1 MICTTIQ
8 NKNLEQILDALEGSE
23 MAEIRLDRCDLSL
36 REIEEC
42 FTSDV
47 PLVATCRIA
56 DLIASEPSLQDA
68 GLTPQSKEIKA
79 AQIAEKRLCK
89 AIEAGARYVDVEI
102 EAPKQ
107 MSKRVRNV
115 AHESGTVFIRS
126 FHDFEGTDSLEAL
139 KAVVEKCCY
148 HGADMVKVV
157 TTACCQED
165 VDKVLSLYDWCRATT
180 VSENE
185 KIASLAEGGL
195 IAFCMGDA
203 GRQSRLDCL
212 KAGAPYT
219 YAAVSEEE
227 AAAPGQWT
235 ASEMA
240 AALYDGFRFVGT
252 CNSFGGKLH
261 QVPTNIEVPAA
272 VSGEKCIRCIQESDN
287 IVPNPEVPCS
297 KSFAQRAII
306 AAALAS
312 GTSHLR
318 GYTPCGDNE
327 AAIRVAENLG
337 AKVERN
343 GGELIITGI
352 AASLGSL
359 DTLPAGAN
367 SGVTPLQE
375 GSGHLTG
382 TDMCWEKSS
391 LSEDMVPGVQTLHVG
406 ESGLL
411 TRMMIP
417 VMAQLCPDTVLFTG
431 EKTLLG
437 RPLTGACEIMEALGA
452 NVTSV
457 DHPVAV
463 TPSSVTHCHSAAG
476 APSPVAQSQSR
487 ILASSV
493 TNSSET
499 IASDPLPVTL
509 GEAVSQCPSVVTSS
523 EAEGRDERSSAPIR
537 VPLTVKG
544 PLTATRAEISGKHGS
559 QIISGLLMALPF
571 SQKNTS
577 LIVREPK
584 SIPYMFIT
592 VEVLKKFGIKI
603 GNDMLGGRDFI
614 ESGGDW
620 SLCTEIVFKVKGGQR
635 FKAADIDLEGD
646 WSAAANFLV
655 AGAIFGKVEVEGLDT
670 TSLQAD
676 LSIMDILM
684 DAGAS
689 LSLLDGDKGSITVQ
703 RAPLKAFA
711 VDASNCPDL
720 FPIISVLAA
729 FCQGTSRIAGVGRL
743 ANKESDRAKA
753 IVEMLTQMGVKSYVE
768 GDELLVEGHSLAQ
781 RLLAHKGVKAYV
793 GGDGLTEEGHGFAH
807 KVSGVASHT
816 VEASLDETSGIYA
829 ASASLPGLLKG
840 GEYTSHHDHRMV
852 MALKVASLGADSP
865 IVIDDETCVE
875 KSFPDFLEMFRR
887 LD

>member
-8 NKNLEQILDALEGSE
+8 NKNLDQILEALESCE
-23 MAEIRLDRCDLSL
+23 MAEIRLDRCSLSL
-36 REIEEC
+36 RDIEEC

-56 DLIASEPSLQDA
+56 DLIATEPALQDES
-68 GLTPQSKEIKA
+68 LTPQSKEIKA

-115 AHESGTVFIRS
+115 AHENGTVFIRS

-157 TTACCQED
+157 TTAHTQED
-165 VDKVLSLYDWCRATT
+165 ADKVLSLYDWCSGMSA
-180 VSENE
+180 SENE

-212 KAGAPYT
+212 RKGAPYT
-219 YAAVSEEE
+219 YAAVSEDE

-240 AALYDGFRFVGT
+240 SALYGDFHFVGT
-252 CNSFGGKLH
+252 CSTFEGKMH
-261 QVPTNIEVPAA
+261 AVPTKTGGPAA
-272 VSGEKCIRCIQESDN
+272 LSGVKCTRSNLEPGVVIS
-287 IVPNPEVPCS
+287 NPEVPCS

-337 AKVERN
+337 AKVDRN

-352 AASLGSL
+352 SAALGDL
-359 DTLPAGAN
+359 ATLPAN
-367 SGVTPLQE
+367 GVSDEPALLPGGQDKSFLPE
-375 GSGHLTG
+375 G
-382 TDMCWEKSS
+382 
-391 LSEDMVPGVQTLHVG
+391 VAPGLPTLHVG

-417 VMAQLCPDTVLFTG
+417 VMAQLCPGPVVFTG

-437 RPLTGACEIMEALGA
+437 RPLTGAREIMEALGA
-452 NVTSV
+452 SVTSA
-457 DHPVAV
+457 DQ
-463 TPSSVTHCHSAAG
+463 SAAEV
-476 APSPVAQSQSR
+476 PSPV
-487 ILASSV
+487 
-493 TNSSET
+493 
-499 IASDPLPVTL
+499 
-509 GEAVSQCPSVVTSS
+509 
-523 EAEGRDERSSAPIR
+523 R
-537 VPLTVKG
+537 VPLTVQG
-544 PLTATRAEISGKHGS
+544 PLAATRAEISGKHGS

-655 AGAIFGKVEVEGLDT
+655 AGAIFGKVEMEGLDT

-689 LSLLDGDKGSITVQ
+689 LSQLDGDKGSITVQ

-720 FPIISVLAA
+720 FPIVSVLAA

-753 IVEMLTQMGVKSYVE
+753 IVEMLTQMGVKAYVE
-768 GDELLVEGHSLAQ
+768 GDELMVEGHSLAQ
-781 RLLAHKGVKAYV
+781 RLLAHKAC
-793 GGDGLTEEGHGFAH
+793 
-807 KVSGVASHT
+807 VASCSP
-816 VEASLDETSGIYA
+816 ASQ
-829 ASASLPGLLKG
+829 PGLLKG
-840 GEYTSHHDHRMV
+840 GKYTSHHDHRMV

-875 KSFPDFLEMFRR
+875 KSFPDFLDMFSRIV
-887 LD
+887 

>member
-8 NKNLEQILDALEGSE
+8 NKNLEQILESLEGCE

-56 DLIASEPSLQDA
+56 DLIASEPSLQDE

-115 AHESGTVFIRS
+115 AHENGTVFIRS

-148 HGADMVKVV
+148 HGADIVKVV
-157 TTACCQED
+157 TTAHCQED
-165 VDKVLSLYDWCRATT
+165 VDRVLSLYDWCHGVSA
-180 VSENE
+180 SENE

-212 KAGAPYT
+212 RMGAPYT
-219 YAAVSEEE
+219 YAALSEDE
-227 AAAPGQWT
+227 AAAPGQWG
-235 ASEMA
+235 AAEMA
-240 AALYDGFRFVGT
+240 SALYDGFHFIESSGT
-252 CNSFGGKLH
+252 
-261 QVPTNIEVPAA
+261 
-272 VSGEKCIRCIQESDN
+272 
-287 IVPNPEVPCS
+287 PEVPCS

-312 GTSHLR
+312 GVSHLR

-343 GGELIITGI
+343 GGELTITGI
-352 AASLGSL
+352 AAGLE
-359 DTLPAGAN
+359 A
-367 SGVTPLQE
+367 LQ
-375 GSGHLTG
+375 
-382 TDMCWEKSS
+382 
-391 LSEDMVPGVQTLHVG
+391 GVQTLHVG

-417 VMAQLCPDTVLFTG
+417 VMAQLCPSQVEFTG
-431 EKTLLG
+431 EKTLLE
-437 RPLTGACEIMEALGA
+437 RPLTGAREVMEALGA
-452 NVTSV
+452 
-457 DHPVAV
+457 
-463 TPSSVTHCHSAAG
+463 
-476 APSPVAQSQSR
+476 
-487 ILASSV
+487 
-493 TNSSET
+493 T
-499 IASDPLPVTL
+499 IASSGTNGNDEGASDPV
-509 GEAVSQCPSVVTSS
+509 
-523 EAEGRDERSSAPIR
+523 R

-559 QIISGLLMALPF
+559 QIISGLLMSLPF

-635 FKAADIDLEGD
+635 FEAADIDLERD

-655 AGAIFGKVEVEGLDT
+655 AGAIFGKVEMDGLDT

-689 LSLLDGDKGSITVQ
+689 LSQLDGDKGTITVQ

-753 IVEMLTQMGVKSYVE
+753 IVEMLTQMGVKASVE
-768 GDELLVEGHSLAQ
+768 GDELVVEGHSLAQ
-781 RLLAHKGVKAYV
+781 RLLAQ
-793 GGDGLTEEGHGFAH
+793 
-807 KVSGVASHT
+807 
-816 VEASLDETSGIYA
+816 
-829 ASASLPGLLKG
+829 GLLKG

-852 MALKVASLGADSP
+852 MALKVASLGADGP
-865 IVIDDETCVE
+865 ISIDDEVCVE
-875 KSFPDFLEMFRR
+875 KSFPDFLKMFSR
-887 LD
+887 LV

>member
-8 NKNLEQILDALEGSE
+8 NKNLEQILEALEGCE

-56 DLIASEPSLQDA
+56 DLIASEPSLQDE

-79 AQIAEKRLCK
+79 AQIAERRLCK

-107 MSKRVRNV
+107 MSKRVRSV
-115 AHESGTVFIRS
+115 AHENGTVFIRS

-139 KAVVEKCCY
+139 KAIVEKCCY
-148 HGADMVKVV
+148 HGADIVKVV
-157 TTACCQED
+157 TTAHCQED
-165 VDKVLSLYDWCRATT
+165 VDRVLSLYDWCHGVSA
-180 VSENE
+180 SENE

-219 YAAVSEEE
+219 YAALSEHET
-227 AAAPGQWT
+227 AAPGQWD
-235 ASEMA
+235 AAEMA
-240 AALYDGFRFVGT
+240 SALYDGFHFIESSGT
-252 CNSFGGKLH
+252 
-261 QVPTNIEVPAA
+261 
-272 VSGEKCIRCIQESDN
+272 
-287 IVPNPEVPCS
+287 PEVPCS

-312 GTSHLR
+312 GVSHLR

-343 GGELIITGI
+343 GGELTITGI
-352 AASLGSL
+352 AAGLE
-359 DTLPAGAN
+359 A
-367 SGVTPLQE
+367 LQ
-375 GSGHLTG
+375 
-382 TDMCWEKSS
+382 
-391 LSEDMVPGVQTLHVG
+391 GVQTLHVG

-417 VMAQLCPDTVLFTG
+417 VMAQLYPSQVEFTG
-431 EKTLLG
+431 EKTLLE
-437 RPLTGACEIMEALGA
+437 RPLTGAREVMEALGA
-452 NVTSV
+452 
-457 DHPVAV
+457 
-463 TPSSVTHCHSAAG
+463 
-476 APSPVAQSQSR
+476 
-487 ILASSV
+487 
-493 TNSSET
+493 T
-499 IASDPLPVTL
+499 IASSGTNGNDEGASDPV
-509 GEAVSQCPSVVTSS
+509 
-523 EAEGRDERSSAPIR
+523 R

-635 FKAADIDLEGD
+635 FEAADIDLERD

-655 AGAIFGKVEVEGLDT
+655 AGAIFGKVEMDGLDT

-689 LSLLDGDKGSITVQ
+689 LSQLDGDKGTITVQ

-753 IVEMLTQMGVKSYVE
+753 IIEMLTQMGVKASVE
-768 GDELLVEGHSLAQ
+768 GDELVVEGHSLAQ
-781 RLLAHKGVKAYV
+781 RLLA
-793 GGDGLTEEGHGFAH
+793 E
-807 KVSGVASHT
+807 
-816 VEASLDETSGIYA
+816 
-829 ASASLPGLLKG
+829 GLLKG

-852 MALKVASLGADSP
+852 MALKVASLGADGP
-865 IVIDDETCVE
+865 ISIDDEVCVE
-875 KSFPDFLEMFRR
+875 KSFPDFLEMFHSLFLHALERSVSIT
-887 LD
+887 

>member
-8 NKNLEQILDALEGSE
+8 NKNLEQILEALEGCE
-23 MAEIRLDRCDLSL
+23 MAEIRMDRCDLSL
-36 REIEEC
+36 RDIEEC

-47 PLVATCRIA
+47 PLVATCRLA
-56 DLIASEPSLQDA
+56 DLVASEPSLQDSA
-68 GLTPQSKEIKA
+68 LTPQSREIKA

-115 AHESGTVFIRS
+115 AHENGTVFIRS

-148 HGADMVKVV
+148 HGADVVKIV
-157 TTACCQED
+157 TTAHGQDD
-165 VDKVLSLYDWCRATT
+165 VDRVLSLYEWCRESAA
-180 VSENE
+180 SESG
-185 KIASLAEGGL
+185 KVASLAEGGL

-203 GRQSRLDCL
+203 GRQSRMDCL
-212 KAGAPYT
+212 LAGAPYT
-219 YAAVSEEE
+219 YAAVSEDE

-240 AALYDGFRFVGT
+240 SALYGDFRFVGT
-252 CNSFGGKLH
+252 CSIFDGKMRA
-261 QVPTNIEVPAA
+261 VPTKNGGPAA
-272 VSGEKCIRCIQESDN
+272 PSEEKCTRSNPESGAD
-287 IVPNPEVPCS
+287 ILNPEVPCS

-306 AAALAS
+306 AAALAD

-327 AAIRVAENLG
+327 AAIKVAENIG

-352 AASLGSL
+352 SAGLGAL
-359 DTLPAGAN
+359 EALPANGFSDDPA
-367 SGVTPLQE
+367 L
-375 GSGHLTG
+375 
-382 TDMCWEKSS
+382 
-391 LSEDMVPGVQTLHVG
+391 VPGLPTLHVG

-417 VMAQLCPDTVLFTG
+417 IVAQLCPSPVVFTG

-437 RPLTGACEIMEALGA
+437 RPLTGAREIMEALGA
-452 NVTSV
+452 TV
-457 DHPVAV
+457 
-463 TPSSVTHCHSAAG
+463 SSVVQSAAG
-476 APSPVAQSQSR
+476 VPSPATS
-487 ILASSV
+487 
-493 TNSSET
+493 
-499 IASDPLPVTL
+499 
-509 GEAVSQCPSVVTSS
+509 GEAEVGGES
-523 EAEGRDERSSAPIR
+523 SSAPVR
-537 VPLTVKG
+537 VPLTVQG

-655 AGAIFGKVEVEGLDT
+655 AGAIFGKVQMEGLDT

-689 LSLLDGDKGSITVQ
+689 LSQLDGDKGTITVQ

-729 FCQGTSRIAGVGRL
+729 FCQGTSRISGVGRL

-753 IVEMLTQMGVKSYVE
+753 IVEMLTQMGVKAYID
-768 GDELLVEGHSLAQ
+768 GDELMVEGHGLAQ
-781 RLLAHKGVKAYV
+781 RLLAHKASSCDPAGISLSA
-793 GGDGLTEEGHGFAH
+793 TA
-807 KVSGVASHT
+807 SVASC
-816 VEASLDETSGIYA
+816 DPA
-829 ASASLPGLLKG
+829 ATTAVSCNQVSLPGLLKG

-875 KSFPDFLEMFRR
+875 KSFPDFLDMFRR
-887 LD
+887 LV